1 LEPALAD
8 ARSPESSTLELEASF
23 AKLIELSNFE
33 SFSWRELTLLA
44 HHINP
49 QSPGYRKGARSA
61 ELAGFTRTRE
71 SLASQASRT
80 LAKAKAGGLLK
91 IILSECGATLEQ
103 AGRVLSDCMQARRV
117 HPVIKNGQVV
127 LHDGGADHP
136 VRLQAAKVTLQ
147 VYGAFDHATAG
158 DRVKDA
164 AGEGFAAIELPQS
177 PTDDSTSSAAPAA
190 ASNPIREAVSR
201 LSAAEYD
208 QTLNLANLV
217 EEAIGLKA
225 EIVEEESKKDDERS

>member
-1 LEPALAD
+1 LAE
-8 ARSPESSTLELEASF
+8 ASFPESSATLGFEESF
-23 AKLIELSNFE
+23 AKLIELSNFA

-44 HHINP
+44 HYINP

-117 HPVIKNGQVV
+117 HPVIKDGQVV

-147 VYGAFDHATAG
+147 VHGAFDHPPG
-158 DRVKDA
+158 GGRVKDA
-164 AGEGFAAIELPQS
+164 VGEDFGAIELSQN
-177 PTDDSTSSAAPAA
+177 PTADDSTSSAAPAA
-190 ASNPIREAVSR
+190 ASNPIREAVSK
-201 LSAAEYD
+201 LSAAEFNE
-208 QTLNLANLV
+208 TLNLANLV

-225 EIVEEESKKDDERS
+225 EIAEEERKQGDEQS